1 MALFYYALQLPWSL
15 NFICEKQVDILIFIL
30 PNFNT
35 KFSFSKVYILN
46 ALVEIMSFTTKKTMI
61 SCFE

>member
-15 NFICEKQVDILIFIL
+15 NFICEKQVDIIISIL
-30 PNFNT
+30 KKFNT
-35 KFSFSKVYILN
+35 NFSFSKVYVLN
-46 ALVEIMSFTTKKTMI
+46 ALVEILCFTTKKTMT